1 MTRTFPLR
9 LLAAA
14 FMAMVLNAC
23 GERNEVPPAAQP
35 ISSRPGPVAVA
46 GGAPA
51 PRPAGNPSDF
61 AVVSNTPSKL
71 PVYEIQIK
79 RESLA
84 AMDRNPYGPEL
95 YPATFSFEGQS
106 YDVKIRYR
114 GAWARSWPKKPLK
127 IFFEDKRPFK
137 GLHH

>member
-1 MTRTFPLR
+1 MIRTFPLR
-9 LLAAA
+9 PLAAA
-14 FMAMVLNAC
+14 FMAIVLNAC
-23 GERNEVPPAAQP
+23 GERNEAPPSAQP
-35 ISSRPGPVAVA
+35 VSSRPGPVAVA
-46 GGAPA
+46 VRAPA
-51 PRPAGNPSDF
+51 SESPETRSDF
-61 AVVSNTPSKL
+61 AVASDTRSKL
-71 PVYEIQIK
+71 PVYEIQTK

-127 IFFEDKRPFK
+127 IFFEDK
-137 GLHH
+137 